1 MIFHHPSHLPNVKF
15 DDIHDDVFSCCSR
28 LADRI
33 GATTDEVARVHPERD
48 NLGELVFR
56 YRKGQILFSLE
67 TREGY
72 STKFPLLGVIFVTL
86 VTWTK
91 Q

>member
-48 NLGELVFR
+48 NLGGACV
-56 YRKGQILFSLE
+56 QVQ
-67 TREGY
+67 EGADTFL
-72 STKFPLLGVIFVTL
+72 SGNKRRL
-86 VTWTK
+86 
-91 Q
+91 